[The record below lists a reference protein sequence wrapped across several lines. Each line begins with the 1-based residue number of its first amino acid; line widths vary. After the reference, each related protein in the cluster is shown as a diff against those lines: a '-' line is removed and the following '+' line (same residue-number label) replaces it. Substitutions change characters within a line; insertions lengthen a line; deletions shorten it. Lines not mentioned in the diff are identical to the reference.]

1 MLRQIAVGG
10 VIFALRVALSCL
22 GDAGRRTV
30 APAAPGPYRRVAGA
44 RLRRDH
50 EADCVAAV
58 GETRREQNRE
68 PQR

>member
-1 MLRQIAVGG
+1 MLRQVAVDG
-10 VIFALRVALSCL
+10 VIFALRRPFMM

-30 APAAPGPYRRVAGA
+30 APAAPTPYRRVGGA

-50 EADCVAAV
+50 EVDCGAAV